1 MDQAQ
6 IEKTTKHFGYTKE
19 SHGDIE
25 IAILADRHNPKDGKN
40 ANIGLQ
46 VYFCGNGLMMF
57 NLSPEAARVL
67 SARLTAAADYADAS
81 IVGIAA

>member
-6 IEKTTKHFGYTKE
+6 IEKTTKHFGYAKE
-19 SHGDIE
+19 SNGDID

-46 VYFCGNGLMMF
+46 VYFRGNGLMLF
-57 NLSPEAARVL
+57 NLSPAAARDL
-67 SARLTAAADYADAS
+67 CARLTAAADYADAP